1 MLFCSCPSSDPIR
14 FFRPLLR
21 PALAFNG
28 VDSIRR
34 VSVSQRVSPQVEAGT
49 GQQDLQEVER
59 VRMVFPETWL
69 WTNLSAGYS
78 CLLSQTPLRGL
89 YLNCKHYMH
98 HFLGDEKY
106 CQQLLFCS
114 SCGFLCPAFSL
125 LSSGIFTD
133 MHACCYKFTG
143 HTRKLH
149 RSHEE
154 PVMATDLCTT

>member
-14 FFRPLLR
+14 FFRPPFR
-21 PALAFNG
+21 PIAAFD
-28 VDSIRR
+28 VVESIRR
-34 VSVSQRVSPQVEAGT
+34 VSVSQSVSQSLSPQVEAGT

-69 WTNLSAGYS
+69 WTSLSAGYS
-78 CLLSQTPLRGL
+78 RLLSQTPLRGL
-89 YLNCKHYMH
+89 YLNCKHYLH

-106 CQQLLFCS
+106 CQWLLFCS

-125 LSSGIFTD
+125 LSSGIYTD

-143 HTRKLH
+143 HMRNLWWPQT
-149 RSHEE
+149 
-154 PVMATDLCTT
+154 V